1 MPEKLNP
8 IRTRPRFKLE
18 TDLSK
23 EDFEL
28 NLKTELQKNT
38 EIQGNINKEVA
49 SIWVKTAHNE
59 FWKPYLSLRIE
70 KEEYQT
76 VIRGIF
82 GPSSAVWTFFMFLY
96 FIFGITFMVFI
107 SIWWVTKQIKSSD
120 FPWAIYLAI
129 FSIICLVFTFI
140 ATKIGQQKAKKEM
153 EQLRDFAENA
163 LENIES

>member
-1 MPEKLNP
+1 MDKKLNT

-59 FWKPYLSLRIE
+59 FWKPYLSLRAENEDE
-70 KEEYQT
+70 KT
-76 VIRGIF
+76 FIRGIF
-82 GPSSAVWTFFMFLY
+82 GPSAAVWTFFMFLY
-96 FIFGITFMVFI
+96 FIFSIIFMVFI
-107 SIWWVTKQIKSSD
+107 TIWFVTKQINSQD

-129 FSIICLVFTFI
+129 FALVLLLLTFFGHKNR
-140 ATKIGQQKAKKEM
+140 AEKSKNRNGTTQKFCRK
-153 EQLRDFAENA
+153 N
-163 LENIES
+163 N

>member
-1 MPEKLNP
+1 MDKKLNT

-38 EIQGNINKEVA
+38 EIQGNINKEVD

-59 FWKPYLSLRIE
+59 FWKPYLSLRAE
-70 KEEYQT
+70 KEDEKT
-76 VIRGIF
+76 IIRGIF
-82 GPSSAVWTFFMFLY
+82 GPSAAIWTFFMFLY
-96 FIFGITFMVFI
+96 FIFSIIFMVFI
-107 SIWWVTKQIKSSD
+107 TIWFVTKQINSQD

-129 FSIICLVFTFI
+129 FALVLLLLTFL
-140 ATKIGQQKAKKEM
+140 ATKIGQKKAKTEM
-153 EQLRDFAENA
+153 EKLKNFAENSI
-163 LENIES
+163 LK

>member
-1 MPEKLNP
+1 MDKKLNT

-59 FWKPYLSLRIE
+59 FWKPYLSLR
-70 KEEYQT
+70 
-76 VIRGIF
+76 
-82 GPSSAVWTFFMFLY
+82 
-96 FIFGITFMVFI
+96 
-107 SIWWVTKQIKSSD
+107 
-120 FPWAIYLAI
+120 
-129 FSIICLVFTFI
+129 
-140 ATKIGQQKAKKEM
+140 
-153 EQLRDFAENA
+153 AEN
-163 LENIES
+163 ENEGNVVKNSWCFSQK

>member
-1 MPEKLNP
+1 MDKKLNT

-59 FWKPYLSLRIE
+59 FWKPYLSLRAESLKDLGKVMGTASKALAGKSDGKSISE
-70 KEEYQT
+70 
-76 VIRGIF
+76 
-82 GPSSAVWTFFMFLY
+82 
-96 FIFGITFMVFI
+96 MV
-107 SIWWVTKQIKSSD
+107 
-120 FPWAIYLAI
+120 
-129 FSIICLVFTFI
+129 
-140 ATKIGQQKAKKEM
+140 KK
-153 EQLRDFAENA
+153 L
-163 LENIES
+163 LS

>member
-49 SIWVKTAHNE
+49 NIWVKTQHNE

-70 KEEYQT
+70 KEENQT

-129 FSIICLVFTFI
+129 FSIICLAFTFI

-153 EQLRDFAENA
+153 EQLRDFAEKT
-163 LENIES
+163 IEDL

>member
-1 MPEKLNP
+1 MDKKINT

-49 SIWVKTAHNE
+49 SIWVKTQHNE

-70 KEEYQT
+70 KEENQT

-129 FSIICLVFTFI
+129 FSIICLAFTFI

-153 EQLRDFAENA
+153 EQLRDFAEKT
-163 LENIES
+163 IEDL